1 VVRDKGQFRL
11 RAGAVGEEQSA
22 ATAPDA
28 LTAGC
33 GGRPCRSRVCDAGVD
48 RAVFPELTE
57 LSDPRCTVRSMAE
70 RPTTSWR
77 RGIAE
82 EAEELAAGTLDPDCT
97 CMAGLFPDELLV
109 ATDAVLDAFET
120 ELPALAEAD
129 DAQVFAVVERVVL
142 ALNAV
147 NEAHDQCAFETD
159 EREELCDYIDEAL
172 TEHGVDV
179 VALTTRHG
187 LGRYQLTDKWR
198 KW

>member
-1 VVRDKGQFRL
+1 MIPKL
-11 RAGAVGEEQSA
+11 M
-22 ATAPDA
+22 A
-28 LTAGC
+28 L
-33 GGRPCRSRVCDAGVD
+33 SH
-48 RAVFPELTE
+48 L
-57 LSDPRCTVRSMAE
+57 RCTVRFMAE

-82 EAEELAAGTLDPDCT
+82 EAEELAAGTLDPDCA
-97 CMAGLFPDELLV
+97 CMAGLFPEEPLV
-109 ATDAVLDAFET
+109 ATDAVLDAFEA

-129 DAQVFAVVERVVL
+129 DAQAFAVVERVVL

-147 NEAHDQCAFETD
+147 DEAYDECAFETD

-172 TEHGVDV
+172 TEHGIDV
-179 VALTTRHG
+179 VALTARHG